1 MQRILW
7 VCLLSCA
14 VLCSHCAGGR
24 SQKEPLS
31 EPSASV
37 SKVRPTLEKE
47 ENLHP
52 TGSIHLLE
60 PLPGAVYPKDMAS
73 PVFEW
78 TTQTQGIQRWLIE
91 LKLSHLDPIYAF
103 SKGSPWQPSESTWRE
118 IKEQAGDDTVE
129 IRIHGLGG
137 DSSETILAT
146 TSGRFFISKDTVGAA
161 ILYRQLP
168 LPYKQTEDYVRRITW
183 KLGDVS
189 DTHPPKTV
197 MENQPVCSGCHQTSA
212 DGSLLAMEMNVAGDG
227 GAHWVKPVSETMV
240 VTNDDV
246 MTWKDYPKPPFFP
259 DTRGSFAKLSPTGR
273 FLISPVNEISLMVL
287 SGDPAYSQLFFPTF
301 GFLGVYDTIKQ
312 TFAPLPGAQDWDYVH
327 TDPSWYPDES
337 AILFARAETTNA
349 YHPDLGNIKTLTS
362 NQPIQKLNNQFPI
375 QFDIFRLP
383 FNGGKGG
390 EPTPLK
396 GASNNGMSNAF
407 ARVSPDGKW
416 VVFTQSRSG
425 LMLQPDSALTI
436 VPASGGAAR
445 RMTCNRINMNSWHT
459 WSPNGRWLAFASKNR
474 SMHTELYLTHV
485 DENGVDSPS
494 IRLSRFSHPTMAANI
509 PEFVP
514 FQPDAISQIRLK

>member
-7 VCLLSCA
+7 ICLLSCA
-14 VLCSHCAGGR
+14 VLCTHCAGNR
-24 SQKEPLS
+24 TQQEPLS
-31 EPSASV
+31 DSGSTI
-37 SKVRPTLEKE
+37 SQVRLILNKKE
-47 ENLHP
+47 ALYP

-60 PLPGAVYPKDMAS
+60 PLPGAIYPRDMA
-73 PVFEW
+73 PPEFEW
-78 TTQTQGIQRWLIE
+78 ATQTEGIQRWLIE
-91 LKLSHLDPIYAF
+91 LSPSLGNPVYAF
-103 SKGSPWQPSESTWRE
+103 SNGSPWQPSESTWQK
-118 IKEQAGDDTVE
+118 IKEQAGDKPVE
-129 IRIHGLGG
+129 IHIHGLGG
-137 DSSETILAT
+137 DASETLFAT
-146 TSGRFFISKDTVGAA
+146 ASSRFYMSKDAVGAA

-168 LPYKQTEDYVRRITW
+168 LPYQQTEDYVRHISW

-227 GAHWVKPVSETMV
+227 GAHWVKPVSESMTI
-240 VTNDDV
+240 TNDDV
-246 MTWKDYPKPPFFP
+246 MTWTDYPKPPFFP

-273 FLISPVNEISLMVL
+273 FLVSPVNEISLMVL
-287 SGDPAYSQLFFPTF
+287 SGEPAYSQLFFPTF
-301 GFLGVYDTIKQ
+301 GFLGVYVRQDE
-312 TFAPLPGAQDWDYVH
+312 TFAPLTGAQDWDYVH

-337 AILFARAETTNA
+337 ALLFSRAETANA
-349 YHPDLGNIKTLTS
+349 YHPDLGDIKTQRSSL
-362 NQPIQKLNNQFPI
+362 PIQQLNARFPI
-375 QFDIFRLP
+375 HFDIFRLP
-383 FNGGKGG
+383 FNNGKGG
-390 EPTPLK
+390 EPAPLK
-396 GASNNGMSNAF
+396 GASNNGMSNSF

-425 LMLQPDSALTI
+425 LMLQPDSALYI
-436 VPASGGAAR
+436 VPAGGGAAR

-474 SMHTELYLTHV
+474 SMYTELYLTHV
-485 DENGVDSPS
+485 DENGMDAPA

-514 FQPDAISQIRLK
+514 FKPDAIDQIRLQ